1 VRHCEPPLLLLG
13 GETISEIASGTNK
26 NALAMTEEGKNQ
38 MEIKNKVAIVT
49 GSSSGIGEAV
59 AREFGREGAKVVLA
73 ARRVDKL
80 QALAQEINSMGA
92 ETLVLQA
99 DLSKL
104 EDILSLV
111 SQTIEKFGRIDIL
124 VNNAGFGRLDW
135 LEKLDPVKDIQAQ
148 IDVNV
153 MGVIQT
159 TRQVLPVMMKQRA
172 GSIINMCSMA
182 GLVAT
187 PTYSIYA
194 ATKHAVHGFSEAL
207 RREVKPWGI
216 DVSLIYPGG
225 VVTEFNQHA
234 GINRKTKASTPKS
247 MLLTAEQVAEAVVK
261 LVRRPRRMLVIPWQW
276 NATVFINKFIPG
288 VVDYMTINRFTIP
301 EREDELNAK

>member
-1 VRHCEPPLLLLG
+1 MESLLD
-13 GETISEIASGTNK
+13 IK
-26 NALAMTEEGKNQ
+26 GK
-38 MEIKNKVAIVT
+38 VVIVT
-49 GSSSGIGEAV
+49 GASSGIGEATV
-59 AREFGREGAKVVLA
+59 RKFGNAGAKVVLA
-73 ARRVDKL
+73 ARRADRLKI
-80 QALAQEINSMGA
+80 LAQEIKSMGAGA

-104 EDILSLV
+104 EDIQAMIR
-111 SQTIEKFGRIDIL
+111 QTLEKFGRIDVL

-135 LEKLDPVKDIQAQ
+135 LEKLDPIKDIQAQ

-159 TRQVLPVMMKQRA
+159 TRQVLPVMIGQRS
-172 GSIINMCSMA
+172 GCIINMCSIA

-187 PTYSIYA
+187 PTYTIYA
-194 ATKHAVHGFSEAL
+194 ASKHAVHGFSEAL

-216 DVSLIYPGG
+216 DVCLVYPGG

-234 GINRKTKASTPKS
+234 GIQRRTKTSTPKF
-247 MLLTAEQVAEAVVK
+247 MLLTADQVASAVIK
-261 LVRRPRRMLVIPWQW
+261 LARHPRRILVIPWLW
-276 NATVFINKFIPG
+276 SVTVFLNKFFPG
-288 VVDYMTINRFTIP
+288 LVDYTSINRFTIP

>member
-1 VRHCEPPLLLLG
+1 
-13 GETISEIASGTNK
+13 
-26 NALAMTEEGKNQ
+26 
-38 MEIKNKVAIVT
+38 
-49 GSSSGIGEAV
+49 
-59 AREFGREGAKVVLA
+59 
-73 ARRVDKL
+73 
-80 QALAQEINSMGA
+80 
-92 ETLVLQA
+92 
-99 DLSKL
+99 
-104 EDILSLV
+104 
-111 SQTIEKFGRIDIL
+111 
-124 VNNAGFGRLDW
+124 
-135 LEKLDPVKDIQAQ
+135 
-148 IDVNV
+148 
-153 MGVIQT
+153 
-159 TRQVLPVMMKQRA
+159 
-172 GSIINMCSMA
+172 MA

-276 NATVFINKFIPG
+276 NVTVFLNKFIPS
-288 VVDYMTINRFTIP
+288 VVDYMTITRFTIP
-301 EREDELNAK
+301 EREDELNTK

>member
-1 VRHCEPPLLLLG
+1 MD
-13 GETISEIASGTNK
+13 TIK
-26 NALAMTEEGKNQ
+26 GK
-38 MEIKNKVAIVT
+38 VVIVT
-49 GSSSGIGEAV
+49 GASSGIGEAT

-73 ARRVDKL
+73 ARRVEKL
-80 QALAQEINSMGA
+80 QELASEINKLGTSA
-92 ETLVLQA
+92 ETFVVQA

-104 EDILSLV
+104 EDIQSLV

-135 LEKLDPVKDIQAQ
+135 LENLDPVKDIQAQ
-148 IDVNV
+148 IDVNL

-159 TRQVLPVMMKQRA
+159 TRQVLPTMIQQRS

-225 VVTEFNQHA
+225 VVTEFASHA
-234 GINRKTKASTPKS
+234 GIKRKTKATTPRF
-247 MLLTAEQVAEAVVK
+247 MLLTAEQVGQAVVK
-261 LVRRPRRMLVIPWQW
+261 LVRRPRRMWIIPWLW
-276 NATVFINKFIPG
+276 SVTVF
-288 VVDYMTINRFTIP
+288 MNRFLPGLTDYANVRWAMI
-301 EREDELNAK
+301 EREDELKK